1 MDIRAI
7 HIGDEVV
14 ERGYTDVYRVI
25 ALGCRNDT
33 DVHVVDAD
41 TGEDPQMFD
50 VSELELAD
58 LRYKLPEWEFD
69 GDARMYVSRTPSIM
83 LDIEHRI
90 QEEGEEWRLYVVRG
104 DEVVFTCKCKTLEAA
119 QEKAVKGFN
128 QMMEEIIKK
137 ITK

>member
-1 MDIRAI
+1 MKKDP
-7 HIGDEVV
+7 D
-14 ERGYTDVYRVI
+14 YTIEKEKVS
-25 ALGCRNDT
+25 
-33 DVHVVDAD
+33 
-41 TGEDPQMFD
+41 